1 MEALNMN
8 NLLDAP
14 ENSDKAKYASWVTS
28 VPVGLTFATL
38 GLVGNTVSLIV
49 WDRVARK
56 TDVSGASIKY
66 FKLLGVV
73 NSCFLISYFL
83 ADTLQSCL
91 PSLLQNYIFLSLYSY
106 CFFPLFYYFNYA
118 TIWTMFAINIER
130 YLICVRQIRLSN
142 WTRMVLL
149 IMMYIFG
156 IILNV
161 PNVFVY
167 EPFLIQT
174 SNTTTWT
181 LHETQFSRSQANMD
195 YKFWVHCFLIC
206 ILPLLIM
213 TILNISIFLSIRNS
227 FKSIKNHL
235 TATSHRMR
243 QDRSVGITLFSV
255 TLGFLVLLLWECI
268 ATCLW
273 FRGFKKSDPAAWT
286 AVNISFA
293 VGKLAIVFHSS
304 LNCMLYFITGSLF
317 RSELR
322 LLLTEKLMGKG
333 RLTKLLSE
341 SNS

>member
-156 IILNV
+156 IIL
-161 PNVFVY
+161 F
-167 EPFLIQT
+167 
-174 SNTTTWT
+174 
-181 LHETQFSRSQANMD
+181 
-195 YKFWVHCFLIC
+195 
-206 ILPLLIM
+206 
-213 TILNISIFLSIRNS
+213 
-227 FKSIKNHL
+227 
-235 TATSHRMR
+235 
-243 QDRSVGITLFSV
+243 
-255 TLGFLVLLLWECI
+255 
-268 ATCLW
+268 W